1 MCFPPFLQERD
12 NVRTEEFAA
21 SDKVPSWRY
30 LHGANAQVMMKKKM
44 VMVMMCLVTC
54 CGRAKDSRGK
64 ACFTPEFSNEFRHEP
79 ITHTLLGW

>member
-30 LHGANAQVMMKKKM
+30 LHGANAQVMMKKNM
-44 VMVMMCLVTC
+44 VMVMMCLVT
-54 CGRAKDSRGK
+54 
-64 ACFTPEFSNEFRHEP
+64 
-79 ITHTLLGW
+79 